1 MSTALPILLLMLL
14 EVGGAQTWTE
24 ALKDIPRAAGVCRA
38 DDPEA
43 LPAVTTIP
51 AVEIDRACAVTP
63 LQAHKMIGEQGAL
76 VIDVR
81 GAREFA
87 TAHIVGAWNTGAMQL
102 RARTHLVN
110 QTVLLFGDGKGEA
123 QLHADCTRLRK
134 MGFSAIHVIAGGLPA
149 WIAAGQPIEGTPP
162 LLTKL
167 VHLSASELHAE
178 LELGAPRV
186 LVHPSAASFQRLV
199 PASTL
204 LRSTS
209 ASAITSAMTKGDD
222 VMLTVIVAA
231 RDALNAEQI
240 RRIATGQRRPVLFY
254 EDGDAAF
261 QAARLTQQKVQA
273 AYERGP
279 PQPPCNTM

>member
-24 ALKDIPRAAGVCRA
+24 GLKDIPRAAGVCRA
-38 DDPEA
+38 DDPQA

-51 AVEIDRACAVTP
+51 SVELDRACAVSP
-63 LQAHKMIGEQGAL
+63 IQAHKLINEQGAL

-87 TAHIVGAWNTGAMQL
+87 TTHIGGAWNTGAMQL
-102 RARTHLVN
+102 RARTHLAK

-123 QLHADCTRLRK
+123 QLHADCTRLRQ
-134 MGFSAIHVIAGGLPA
+134 MGFSAMHVIAGGLPA

-162 LLTKL
+162 LLTEL
-167 VHLSASELHAE
+167 TRLSATELHAE
-178 LELGAPRV
+178 LELGTARV

-199 PASTL
+199 PSSTL
-204 LRSTS
+204 LRSAS
-209 ASAITSAMTKGDD
+209 PSAIAAAMTKRGDF
-222 VMLTVIVAA
+222 MLTVIVAA
-231 RDALNAEQI
+231 RDALNADQI
-240 RRIATGQRRPVLFY
+240 RQIATGQPVLFY
-254 EDGDAAF
+254 VDGDAAYR
-261 QAARLTQQKVQA
+261 AAMVTQQKVQA